1 MSFDRTDRVSEELKK
16 ELAALIPNL
25 KDPRISGMCSVI
37 SATIT
42 KDFKFA
48 KAYISVMG
56 NDKEKED
63 TIKGLNSA
71 SGFIRKEIGRAL
83 RLRYTPEISFE
94 LDSSIEYGAH
104 ISKLLSDIEKR

>member
-25 KDPRISGMCSVI
+25 KDPRISGMCSVV

-48 KAYISVMG
+48 KAYISVLG
-56 NDKEKED
+56 NEN
-63 TIKGLNSA
+63 ISIAALNPL
-71 SGFIRKEIGRAL
+71 GTNVIYNFNYNNFLPFRM
-83 RLRYTPEISFE
+83 
-94 LDSSIEYGAH
+94 
-104 ISKLLSDIEKR
+104 

>member
-1 MSFDRTDRVSEELKK
+1 MSFDRTDRVSEEVKK
-16 ELAALIPNL
+16 ELAALIPTL
-25 KDPRISGMCSVI
+25 KDPRISGMCSII
-37 SATIT
+37 SATVT

-48 KAYISVMG
+48 KVYVSVMG
-56 NDKEKED
+56 NEKEKAD

-71 SGFIRKEIGRAL
+71 SGFLRKEIGKAL

-104 ISKLLSDIEKR
+104 IFKLLSDIEKR

>member
-16 ELAALIPNL
+16 ELASLIPNL
-25 KDPRISGMCSVI
+25 KDPRISRMCSVI

-48 KAYISVMG
+48 KVYISVMG
-56 NDKEKED
+56 NDKEKQD

-71 SGFIRKEIGRAL
+71 AGFVRKEIGRAL
-83 RLRYTPEISFE
+83 RLRYTPEITFE

>member
-25 KDPRISGMCSVI
+25 KDPRISGMCSII

-48 KAYISVMG
+48 KVYVSVMG
-56 NDKEKED
+56 SDKEKED

-71 SGFIRKEIGRAL
+71 SGFVRKEIGRAL
-83 RLRYTPEISFE
+83 RLRYTPEITFE